1 MSTSEITSITN
12 YLEINPKLGTAGMP
26 ERPQFYTIAEHSFQ
40 VVINLALDESPG
52 AIPDE
57 ADLVNTL
64 GMKYIH
70 IPVIWESPNILDLEW
85 FFSAMQNFSESS
97 IFVHCVLNMRVSVF
111 VYLYRV
117 KILNESPENAFR
129 DVLKIWQP
137 DPTWQSLIDSALS
150 NHIR

>member
-1 MSTSEITSITN
+1 MTTLKITSITN
-12 YLEINPKLGTAGMP
+12 YLEINPNLGTAGMP
-26 ERPQFYTIAEHSFQ
+26 DRSQFSTIAKHGFQ
-40 VVINLALDESPG
+40 VVINLALNESPG

-57 ADLVNTL
+57 ADLVTTL

-70 IPVIWESPNILDLEW
+70 IPVIWEKPNLSDLEL
-85 FFSAMQNFSESS
+85 FFTAIQNYSKSR

-117 KILNESPENAFR
+117 MIVNESHENAFR

-150 NHIR
+150 KTMK

>member
-1 MSTSEITSITN
+1 
-12 YLEINPKLGTAGMP
+12 MP

-57 ADLVNTL
+57 ADLVTTL

-70 IPVIWESPNILDLEW
+70 IPVIWENPKIPDLER
-85 FFSAMQNFSESS
+85 FFTTMKNYSESR